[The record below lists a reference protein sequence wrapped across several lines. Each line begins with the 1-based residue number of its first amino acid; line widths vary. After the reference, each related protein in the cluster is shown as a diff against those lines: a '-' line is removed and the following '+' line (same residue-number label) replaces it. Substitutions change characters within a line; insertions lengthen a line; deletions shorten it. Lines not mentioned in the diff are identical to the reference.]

1 MNKGYY
7 WAGDAI
13 ATNLGRIADNDRAN
27 RAMREQQSFHC
38 GDLAIQRAALAELE
52 RLDPQN
58 VMFKP
63 CVQDEIYRLAEVE
76 FKRRGWDKGSSFTV
90 DPAAVYSNL
99 LVDFEK
105 RRESAIAAAKAEP
118 VKHRRRGWP
127 WARRDDFSWRR
138 QVTAT
143 EHDALA
149 LQAAEIVRLVG
160 AGFGNE
166 L

>member
-1 MNKGYY
+1 MNAGY

-13 ATNLGRIADNDRAN
+13 ATSIGRAADNDRAN
-27 RAMREQQSFHC
+27 RALHGQQSFHC

-90 DPAAVYSNL
+90 DPAAVYSTL
-99 LVDFEK
+99 LADFEK
-105 RRESAIAAAKAEP
+105 RREEAITAAQAEP
-118 VKHRRRGWP
+118 IKHRRRGW
-127 WARRDDFSWRR
+127 WARRSEFSWR
-138 QVTAT
+138 QTKTAT
-143 EHDALA
+143 REEALA
-149 LQAAEIVRLVG
+149 LQAAELQHLAG
-160 AGFGNE
+160 ASLGDH

>member
-38 GDLAIQRAALAELE
+38 GDLAVQRAALAELA
-52 RLDPQN
+52 RLDPEN
-58 VMFKP
+58 IMFMP
-63 CVQDEIYRLAEVE
+63 SVRDEIYRLAELE
-76 FKRRGWDKGSSFTV
+76 FKRRGWDKGSSFIA
-90 DPAAVYSNL
+90 DPAAVYSDL
-99 LVDFEK
+99 LADFEK
-105 RRESAIAAAKAEP
+105 RREKAIAAAKAEP

-127 WARRDDFSWRR
+127 WARRDEFSYRK
-138 QVTAT
+138 QVVLT
-143 EHDALA
+143 ERDALA
-149 LQAAEIVRLVG
+149 LQTDEIVRLTG
-160 AGFGNE
+160 ASFGDA